1 MDDLLAEIGLGNA
14 MSVVV
19 AKNLMGDQSSMASS
33 GTRNLPIKG
42 ADGVLITFAKCC
54 RPIPGDPIIA
64 HVSPGKG
71 LVIHHESC
79 RNIRGYQK
87 EPEKFMAVDWDN
99 HQETDQEFIAE
110 IKVDMFNH
118 QGALANLTAAINAA
132 QSNIQNLST
141 EEKDGRVYSAFIRLT
156 TRDRVHLANIMRKI
170 RIMPDVI
177 KVTRNR
183 N

>member
-1 MDDLLAEIGLGNA
+1 

-19 AKNLMGDQSSMASS
+19 AKNLQQGEAVVPTVAQSNH
-33 GTRNLPIKG
+33 GHLPIKG

-79 RNIRGYQK
+79 RNI
-87 EPEKFMAVDWDN
+87 P
-99 HQETDQEFIAE
+99 
-110 IKVDMFNH
+110 
-118 QGALANLTAAINAA
+118 INTTT
-132 QSNIQNLST
+132 SNIQSLNT
-141 EEKDGRVYSAFIRLT
+141 EEKDGRVYSTFIRLT
-156 TRDRVHLANIMRKI
+156 ARDRVHLANIMRKI
-170 RIMPDVI
+170 RVMPDVI

>member
-1 MDDLLAEIGLGNA
+1 M
-14 MSVVV
+14 
-19 AKNLMGDQSSMASS
+19 
-33 GTRNLPIKG
+33 
-42 ADGVLITFAKCC
+42 LITFAKCC

-87 EPEKFMAVDWDN
+87 EPEKFMAVEWDK
-99 HQETDQEFIAE
+99 ETAQEFITE

-118 QGALANLTAAINAA
+118 QGATGESYRGDQHRFFQYSKPEYGRERWPRLQRLYSPYRARPRASGEYHA
-132 QSNIQNLST
+132 QI
-141 EEKDGRVYSAFIRLT
+141 RV
-156 TRDRVHLANIMRKI
+156 
-170 RIMPDVI
+170 MPDVI

>member
-1 MDDLLAEIGLGNA
+1 M
-14 MSVVV
+14 
-19 AKNLMGDQSSMASS
+19 
-33 GTRNLPIKG
+33 
-42 ADGVLITFAKCC
+42 LITFAKCC

-87 EPEKFMAVDWDN
+87 EPEKFMAVEWDK
-99 HQETDQEFIAE
+99 ETAGIYHRNQGGHVQPSGCPGESYRRDQHRLFQYPKPEY
-110 IKVDMFNH
+110 
-118 QGALANLTAAINAA
+118 GR
-132 QSNIQNLST
+132 
-141 EEKDGRVYSAFIRLT
+141 EKDGRVYSAFIRLT
-156 TRDRVHLANIMRKI
+156 ARDRVHLANIMRKI
-170 RIMPDVI
+170 RVMPDVI